1 MGSPEILTNVPRAL
15 TIAGSDSG
23 GGAGIQADL
32 KTFLALGVHGMSAI
46 TALTAQN
53 TLGVSGVHSVA
64 SEFVREQIAQV
75 VSDIGVDA
83 AKTGMLATSEIVV
96 VVAEAVES
104 FGIHKLVVD
113 PVFVSKNR
121 DRLLAPDAVD
131 SLVTKLLPLALV
143 ITPNL
148 FEAGALL
155 EREVNSLESM
165 REAARDLHEMG
176 PNFVLVKGGHLDGE
190 DATDILYNGT
200 SFIEIS
206 EPRIDSKHTHG
217 TGCTLAAAITA
228 YLARG
233 NPVVEAIGKAKVFVT
248 GAIRRG
254 LAIGSG
260 YGPVNAGWDSTLR

>member
-1 MGSPEILTNVPRAL
+1 MGSPEILTSVPRAL
-15 TIAGSDSG
+15 TVAGSDSG

-83 AKTGMLATSEIVV
+83 AKTGMLATRETVV
-96 VVAEAVES
+96 VVAEAVET

-121 DRLLAPDAVD
+121 DRLLAPDAID
-131 SLVTKLLPLALV
+131 SVVTKLLPLALV

-155 EREVNSLESM
+155 EREVDSLESM
-165 REAARDLHEMG
+165 KEAARDLHEMG
-176 PNFVLVKGGHLDGE
+176 PDFVLVKGGHLDG
-190 DATDILYNGT
+190 DATDILYDGT
-200 SFIEIS
+200 SFIELS
-206 EPRIDSKHTHG
+206 APRIDSKHTHG
-217 TGCTLAAAITA
+217 TGCTLAAATTA

-233 NPVVEAIGKAKVFVT
+233 DSVVEAIRKAKVFVT

-254 LAIGSG
+254 LAIGG
-260 YGPVNAGWDSTLR
+260 GFGPVNPGWDSTLR